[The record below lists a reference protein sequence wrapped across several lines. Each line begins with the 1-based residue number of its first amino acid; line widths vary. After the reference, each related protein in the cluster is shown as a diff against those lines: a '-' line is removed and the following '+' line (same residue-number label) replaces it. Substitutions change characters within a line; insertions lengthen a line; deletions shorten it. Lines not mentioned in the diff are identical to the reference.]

1 MNTPFYATDSDLTVF
16 LNGTPYRMGSS
27 HRNFNVVRTKL
38 LNGTFD
44 WATDEPLFAA
54 DVPSISAPDGTITLH
69 EGYIVLHTATDEQF
83 YLNGTIVKRLRT
95 SPPATTR
102 HLTAFLRRCAANPR
116 PAAIMELYEFLEA
129 THLPITAD
137 GHFLAYKKV
146 RADGYDLYTGTY
158 RNLPGDVV
166 TMARADVDADRDST
180 CSTGLHFAGYDYM
193 SAYGTGS
200 STIIVTVKIDP
211 ADVVAIPS
219 DYNNQKGR
227 CCRYEVISIHE
238 DTRLED
244 TPWVDNDDDHDYD
257 EDDYDFYTDTED
269 DDDDYE
275 Y

>member
-27 HRNFNVVRTKL
+27 HRNFNTVRTKL
-38 LNGTFD
+38 LDGTFD
-44 WATDEPLFAA
+44 WAVDEPLFAA
-54 DVPSISAPDGTITLH
+54 DVPTIHAPDGTITLN
-69 EGYIVLHTATDEQF
+69 EGYVTLRTSDGSSFH
-83 YLNGTIVKRLRT
+83 LNGTIVDRLRT

-102 HLTAFLRRCAANPR
+102 HLTAFLQRCAANPR
-116 PAAIMELYEFLEA
+116 PTAIMELYEFLDA
-129 THLPITAD
+129 TRLPITAD

-146 RADGYDLYTGTY
+146 RSDGYDLYTGTY

-166 TMARADVDADRDST
+166 TMARANVDPDRDST

-193 SAYGTGS
+193 SAYGTAS
-200 STIIVTVKIDP
+200 SNIIVTVKIDP

-244 TPWVDNDDDHDYD
+244 TPWIDDPGDDD
-257 EDDYDFYTDTED
+257 DDYDFYTDTED
-269 DDDDYE
+269 DDDGTEE
-275 Y
+275 YDV